1 MMRTTLDLP
10 DSLLRE
16 LKTRAALNGQSLK
29 SLLNDLIQR
38 AMRLPAT
45 SDLAQQTTAGPP
57 ILKRFQGAS
66 PMPVQST
73 ALTNAA
79 VTNAELADLTLQE
92 DLEKLRRIGFT
103 K

>member
-57 ILKRFQGAS
+57 ILKRLQDAS

-73 ALTNAA
+73 AL
-79 VTNAELADLTLQE
+79 TNAELADLTLQE
-92 DLEKLRRIGFT
+92 DLEKLRRIGFI

>member
-29 SLLNDLIQR
+29 SLLNELIQR
-38 AMRLPAT
+38 AMRLPVT
-45 SDLAQQTTAGPP
+45 PDIPQTGPGLP
-57 ILKRFQGAS
+57 VLKRLQELQPNAI
-66 PMPVQST
+66 QST
-73 ALTNAA
+73 AQTNAQL
-79 VTNAELADLTLQE
+79 AEITQQE
-92 DLEKLRRIGFT
+92 DLEKLRRIGFI

>member
-45 SDLAQQTTAGPP
+45 SDIAQPTTLGPP
-57 ILKRFQGAS
+57 ILKRLQGVP
-66 PMPVQST
+66 PMPVPST
-73 ALTNAA
+73 AL
-79 VTNAELADLTLQE
+79 TNAELADLTLQE
-92 DLEKLRRIGFT
+92 DIEKLRRIGFI

>member
-1 MMRTTLDLP
+1 MRTTLDLP
-10 DSLLRE
+10 DSMLRE

-45 SDLAQQTTAGPP
+45 SDVAQQTTSGLPV
-57 ILKRFQGAS
+57 LKRLQDAPLGRA
-66 PMPVQST
+66 QSQ
-73 ALTNAA
+73 APSNAA
-79 VTNAELADLTLQE
+79 LADLSLQE
-92 DLEKLRRIGFT
+92 DLEKLQRIGFI

>member
-1 MMRTTLDLP
+1 MRTTLDLP

-29 SLLNDLIQR
+29 SLLHDLIQR

-45 SDLAQQTTAGPP
+45 SDLAQQTTIGPP
-57 ILKRFQGAS
+57 ILKRLQD
-66 PMPVQST
+66 MPSMPFQST
-73 ALTNAA
+73 SPSN
-79 VTNAELADLTLQE
+79 ADLTLQE
-92 DLEKLRRIGFT
+92 DIEKLRRIGFI

>member
-1 MMRTTLDLP
+1 MRTTLDLP

-45 SDLAQQTTAGPP
+45 SDRAQQTTQGLPV
-57 ILKRFQGAS
+57 LKRLQDGPS
-66 PMPVQST
+66 TRTQST
-73 ALTNAA
+73 ALSNAQ
-79 VTNAELADLTLQE
+79 LADLTLQQ
-92 DLEKLRRIGFT
+92 DIEKLQRIGFI